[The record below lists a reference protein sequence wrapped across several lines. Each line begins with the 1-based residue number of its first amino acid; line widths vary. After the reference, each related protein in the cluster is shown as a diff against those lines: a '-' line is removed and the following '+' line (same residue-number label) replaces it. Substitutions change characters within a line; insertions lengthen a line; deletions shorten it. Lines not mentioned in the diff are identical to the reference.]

1 MGSRRPLLHRALGAS
16 RVAAD
21 HGVRRWASLRWAAAV
36 FSVGLAA
43 SSDRSIY
50 SGQVGNQFW
59 FVSEFGEKSQYV
71 QNIKADRNV
80 RVRLGGRWHN
90 GTAHL
95 VPDDEPRRRLRP
107 LPQFNSRLVR
117 AMGTN
122 PLTIRVDLTD

>member
-1 MGSRRPLLHRALGAS
+1 LRFARFALRALLLTTAY
-16 RVAAD
+16 AW
-21 HGVRRWASLRWAAAV
+21 WASLRSAAAV

-43 SSDRSIY
+43 SSDWSIH
-50 SGQVGNQFW
+50 SSQVGNQFW
-59 FVSEFGEKSQYV
+59 FVSELGEKSQYV

-95 VPDDEPRRRLRP
+95 VPDDSPRKRLRS

-122 PLTIRVDLTD
+122 LLTIPVDLTN